1 MALFGVQYF
10 TGKNLDFF
18 GYLRDNLEVKRL
30 SDCFSFFVTEKRPR
44 FPIPNL
50 TENLP
55 LKIANDLKQEQQAT
69 SSTKLR
75 AKTKPC
81 LAAINC
87 LIFIHA
93 TNQDL
98 FTLKISC

>member
-30 SDCFSFFVTEKRPR
+30 SDCFSFFVTEKRPG

-55 LKIANDLKQEQQAT
+55 LKIANGLKQEQQGT